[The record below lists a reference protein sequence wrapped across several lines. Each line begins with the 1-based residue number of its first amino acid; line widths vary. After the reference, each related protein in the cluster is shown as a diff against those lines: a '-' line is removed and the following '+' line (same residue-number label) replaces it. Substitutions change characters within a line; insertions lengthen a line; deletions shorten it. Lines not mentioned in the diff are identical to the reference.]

1 MSTLSNLAYIHPEA
15 KIGKNV
21 IIDAF
26 AFIDKNVEIGDG
38 THIHPHVSILSGA
51 RIGKNNEIFENA
63 IISASPQDFRWK
75 GEDSFV
81 VIGDNNKIREQVII
95 NRSILLNGKTE
106 IGNNSFIMAQTHIGH
121 DSKIG
126 NYCVLGNAVKIAGDV
141 EIGNYC
147 ILSSNALVHEKCHLG
162 EWVLIKGGC
171 RVNGHVPPFAVMAH
185 NPISYFGVNAYVLKK
200 AKKSDHTIDD
210 IAKCYRHVYQT
221 GTSVFN
227 ALRRIKEDV
236 DPSSE
241 RDSIISFIE
250 MHKNN
255 LSAVPIRDSEDY

>member
-1 MSTLSNLAYIHPEA
+1 MSVLSSLAYIHPEA

-21 IIDAF
+21 TIDAF

-38 THIHPHVSILSGA
+38 CHIHPHVSILSGA
-51 RIGKNNEIFENA
+51 RIGKNNEIYENA

-75 GEDSFV
+75 GEESFV

-95 NRSILLNGKTE
+95 NRSIYHHGKTE
-106 IGNNSFIMAQTHIGH
+106 IGNSSFIMAQTHIGH

-126 NYCVLGNAVKIAGDV
+126 DHCVLGNAVKIAGNV
-141 EIGNYC
+141 IIGNYT
-147 ILSSNALVHEKCHLG
+147 ILSSNALVHEKCHVGDLA
-162 EWVLIKGGC
+162 LIKGGC

-185 NPISYFGVNAYVLKK
+185 NPISYIGVNSYVLKK
-200 AKKSDHTIDD
+200 VNKSDAIIDD
-210 IAKCYRHVYQT
+210 IAKCYRHVYQS

-236 DPSSE
+236 DHSSE
-241 RDSIISFIE
+241 RDAVIVFIE
-250 MHKNN
+250 DHDLK
-255 LSAVPIRDSEDY
+255 LAAVPLRDSED

>member
-15 KIGKNV
+15 KIGKDV

-26 AFIDKNVEIGDG
+26 AFIDKDVEIGDG
-38 THIHPHVSILSGA
+38 THIHPHASVLSGA

-75 GEDSFV
+75 GQDSHV
-81 VIGDNNKIREQVII
+81 IIGDNNKIREQVII
-95 NRSILLNGKTE
+95 NRSIHKNGKTE

-126 NYCVLGNAVKIAGDV
+126 NWCVLGNAVKIAGDV
-141 EIGNYC
+141 VIGDYS
-147 ILSSNALVHEKCHLG
+147 ILSSNALAHEKCHIG

-171 RVNGHVPPFAVMAH
+171 RVNGHVPPFTVMAH
-185 NPISYFGVNAYVLKK
+185 NPISYFGVNAYVLNM
-200 AKKSDHTIDD
+200 AKKPDKTIDD
-210 IAKCYRHVYQT
+210 IAKCYRHLYQT

-227 ALRRIKEDV
+227 ALRRIKDDV
-236 DPSSE
+236 DNSPE
-241 RDSIISFIE
+241 RDAIILFIE
-250 MHKNN
+250 NHQNN
-255 LSAVPIRDSEDY
+255 LAAMPIIDNDD

>member
-1 MSTLSNLAYIHPEA
+1 MSVLSNLAYIHPEA
-15 KIGKNV
+15 KIGANV
-21 IIDAF
+21 TIDAF
-26 AFIDKNVEIGDG
+26 AYIDKNVEIGEG
-38 THIHPHVSILSGA
+38 THIHAHASVLSGA

-63 IISASPQDFRWK
+63 IISATPQDFRWK

-81 VIGDNNKIREQVII
+81 IIGDNNKIREQVII
-95 NRSILLNGKTE
+95 NRSIHKEGKTE
-106 IGNNSFIMAQTHIGH
+106 IGNNLFIMAQTHIGH

-141 EIGNYC
+141 KIGNYS
-147 ILSSNALVHEKCHLG
+147 ILSSNALVHEKCHIG
-162 EWVLIKGGC
+162 EWTLIKGGC
-171 RVNGHVPPFAVMAH
+171 RVNGHVPPYAVMAH

-200 AKKSDHTIDD
+200 AKKPENIIDD

-236 DPSSE
+236 EPSPQ
-241 RDSIISFIE
+241 RDAIIGFIE
-250 MHKNN
+250 GHDLK
-255 LSAVPIRDSEDY
+255 LAAIPLHDSEDY

>member
-1 MSTLSNLAYIHPEA
+1 MSTLSNLAYIHPDA
-15 KIGKNV
+15 KIGKDV
-21 IIDAF
+21 VIDAF

-38 THIHPHVSILSGA
+38 THIHPHASILSGA

-63 IISASPQDFRWK
+63 IISATPQDFRWK

-95 NRSILLNGKTE
+95 NRSIDADGKTE
-106 IGNNSFIMAQTHIGH
+106 IGNNSFILAQTHIGH

-126 NYCVLGNAVKIAGDV
+126 NHCVLGNAVKVAGNV
-141 EIGNYC
+141 EIGNYT
-147 ILSSNALVHEKCHLG
+147 ILSSNALVHEKCHIG
-162 EWVLIKGGC
+162 EWALIKGGC

-185 NPISYFGVNAYVLKK
+185 NPISYFGVNAYVLNL
-200 AKKSDHTIDD
+200 AKKPEHIIDD

-236 DPSSE
+236 EASAE
-241 RDSIISFIE
+241 RDSIILFIE
-250 MHKNN
+250 SHDNK
-255 LSAVPIRDSEDY
+255 LAAVPLRDSYDY